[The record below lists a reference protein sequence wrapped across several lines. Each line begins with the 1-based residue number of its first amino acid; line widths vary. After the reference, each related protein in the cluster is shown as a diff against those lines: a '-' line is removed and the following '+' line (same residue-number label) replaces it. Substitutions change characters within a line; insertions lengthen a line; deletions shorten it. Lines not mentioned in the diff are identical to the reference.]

1 MHGTFDVEEIPRHRV
16 IRRHSDWTLK
26 EHEVVVS
33 YWPDIAAI
41 QSALPHRSRAAIQ
54 NFAGKCNLRRPLHI
68 WTQPEDQLLRRRV
81 RENVPRQA
89 IAKEMRL
96 TLNQVANRMAYTGIR
111 YGRRPAN
118 DDEPEL
124 GWPEQVNQV
133 QRVEQDPSTFLCPDG
148 EPDLG
153 FAGHGTGWREGE
165 GADDREGDH
174 DDREPEVDGSDLE
187 LSGESP
193 APIPGGGSASQFGDG
208 WRADPNYVPPVKKP
222 ARREAAA
229 RQPAGDA
236 ERVYIW
242 NASGVGNL
250 PPEAMEGF
258 VPEIRAH
265 RLGGAPC

>member
-89 IAKEMRL
+89 IAKEMGL

-111 YGRRPAN
+111 YGRRPPVATSDPLMTAIFQRAFDLN
-118 DDEPEL
+118 FSRGDLDEMCKSGSRFRQWSAAKRIPHKHLLRVIEEL
-124 GWPEQVNQV
+124 GG
-133 QRVEQDPSTFLCPDG
+133 RV
-148 EPDLG
+148 
-153 FAGHGTGWREGE
+153 
-165 GADDREGDH
+165 
-174 DDREPEVDGSDLE
+174 
-187 LSGESP
+187 
-193 APIPGGGSASQFGDG
+193 
-208 WRADPNYVPPVKKP
+208 
-222 ARREAAA
+222 
-229 RQPAGDA
+229 
-236 ERVYIW
+236 
-242 NASGVGNL
+242 
-250 PPEAMEGF
+250 
-258 VPEIRAH
+258 VPEWDVQ
-265 RLGGAPC
+265 